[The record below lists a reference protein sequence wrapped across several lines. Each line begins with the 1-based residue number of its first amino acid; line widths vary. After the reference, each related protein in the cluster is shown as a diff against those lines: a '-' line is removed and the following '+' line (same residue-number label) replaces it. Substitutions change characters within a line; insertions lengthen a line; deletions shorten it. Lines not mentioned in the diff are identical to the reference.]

1 MSDPAFV
8 KEIFSSIQGEGAL
21 AGRRQIFIRL
31 VDCNLDCCYCDTDHS
46 KQETGRLEDAPGSAS
61 FSRFQQPLLLERVL
75 EIVSRWCEELP
86 GAHHSFSITGGEPL
100 LHASTLENWL
110 PELRRLLPIHLE
122 TNGTM
127 HISLNQVIGHL
138 DYISMD
144 MKLPSTSGCTEHL
157 WDLHHSFLQASVG
170 HNVSVKVV
178 ICEETGFDE
187 IKLVCDIISEVDCAT
202 PLFLQPLS
210 QAGGGLGITPS
221 RILRLQEVASSVLP
235 DVRVIPQMHL
245 MLGAL

>member
-1 MSDPAFV
+1 MSDPVFIS
-8 KEIFSSIQGEGAL
+8 EIFSSIQGEGFL

-31 VDCNLDCCYCDTDHS
+31 TECNLDCCYCDTDYARH
-46 KQETGRLEDAPGSAS
+46 ETCRIETFPGSS
-61 FSRFQQPLLLERVL
+61 QFTSVPQPLSLQYLLDMVND
-75 EIVSRWCEELP
+75 WCERLP

-100 LHASTLENWL
+100 LNAEILANWF
-110 PELRRLLPIHLE
+110 PALRQVLPIHLE

-127 HISLNQVIGHL
+127 HFALEQVIKHV

-157 WDLHHSFLQASVG
+157 WGLHRDFLHAATGRNATVKIVVG
-170 HNVSVKVV
+170 NDTTLEE
-178 ICEETGFDE
+178 ICQ
-187 IKLVCDIISEVDCAT
+187 VCDIINEVAPVT
-202 PLFLQPLS
+202 PLFLQPLT
-210 QAGGGLGITPS
+210 GKNGIDI
-221 RILRLQEVASSVLP
+221 RVDHLLKLQEAASSRLE